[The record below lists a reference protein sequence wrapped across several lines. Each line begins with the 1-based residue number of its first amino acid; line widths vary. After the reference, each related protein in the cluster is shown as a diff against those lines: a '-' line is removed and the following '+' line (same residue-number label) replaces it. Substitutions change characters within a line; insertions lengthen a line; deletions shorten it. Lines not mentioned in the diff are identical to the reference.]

1 MTEIQNIA
9 YSMLELTD
17 SIVKRKI
24 KNSVVIAL
32 YDRLVLP
39 FFHRQIQNTPDQE
52 IKQSLQLAYDKLRP
66 LFEKKQMKEMIDEAD
81 KLSGF
86 KLADKGL
93 LKDQSKYF

>member
-39 FFHRQIQNTPDQE
+39 FFHRQIQSTTDQE

-66 LFEKKQMKEMIDEAD
+66 LFEKKQMKEMIDEGN

-86 KLADKGL
+86 NLQAHGL
-93 LKDQSKYF
+93 LKKEGEYF

>member
-39 FFHRQIQNTPDQE
+39 FFHRQIQSTPDQE

>member
-39 FFHRQIQNTPDQE
+39 FFHRQIQSTSDQE

-66 LFEKKQMKEMIDEAD
+66 LFEKKQMKEMIDEGN

-86 KLADKGL
+86 KLQDYGL
-93 LKDQSKYF
+93 LKKEGDYF

>member
-17 SIVKRKI
+17 SIVRRKV
-24 KNSVVIAL
+24 KNSIVIAM

-39 FFHRQIQNTPDQE
+39 FFRRQIQSSPDVE
-52 IKQSLQLAYDKLRP
+52 IKKSLQLAYDKLRP

-81 KLSGF
+81 KLSDNLLS
-86 KLADKGL
+86 KNGL
-93 LKDQSKYF
+93 LREQSKYF

>member
-39 FFHRQIQNTPDQE
+39 FFHRQIQSTPDSE
-52 IKQSLQLAYDKLRP
+52 IQQSLQLAYDKLKP
-66 LFEKKQMKEMIDEAD
+66 LFEKKQMKEMIDEGN

-86 KLADKGL
+86 NLQAYGL
-93 LKDQSKYF
+93 LKKEGEYF